1 MNQQP
6 PKQTNIYNGNIYDF
20 PLFHNLTK
28 DMLNN
33 RLLCTFVH
41 PSQVDSLINE
51 LQSRYTILYNKM
63 FVLDIVGRDTEV
75 VVTYNIDHGNV
86 TSIVENTILVH
97 RNKSCNVLYSLNS
110 LNELVKKLNNGL
122 LDNNFPINW
131 QDYKNSILLTQ
142 NGEFHQLHTKINK
155 IIEL

>member
-1 MNQQP
+1 MIQSP
-6 PKQTNIYNGNIYDF
+6 PKHTHIYDGNIDF
-20 PLFHNLTK
+20 SLINK

-41 PSQVDSLINE
+41 PSNVDSLIKE
-51 LQSRYTILYNKM
+51 IQSRYTVLYNKM
-63 FVLDIVGRDTEV
+63 FVLELSEHPTEV

-86 TSIVENTILVH
+86 TSIIENSILVH
-97 RNKSCNVLYSLNS
+97 RNKFFNCLYSINS
-110 LNELVKKLNNGL
+110 LNELIKKLNNGI

-142 NGEFHQLHTKINK
+142 NGEFHQLKTKIKK
-155 IIEL
+155 IIEIK

>member
-1 MNQQP
+1 
-6 PKQTNIYNGNIYDF
+6 
-20 PLFHNLTK
+20 
-28 DMLNN
+28 
-33 RLLCTFVH
+33 
-41 PSQVDSLINE
+41 
-51 LQSRYTILYNKM
+51 M

>member
-1 MNQQP
+1 MNTQIIE
-6 PKQTNIYNGNIYDF
+6 QTNIYNGNIDF
-20 PLFHNLTK
+20 PSLTNLTK

-33 RLLCTFVH
+33 RLLCTFVQ
-41 PSQVDSLINE
+41 PSKVDSLIEE

-63 FVLDIVGRDTEV
+63 FVLDITGRTNEV
-75 VVTYNIDHGNV
+75 CITYNIDHGNV

-97 RNKSCNVLYSLNS
+97 RNKEFRCLYSINS
-110 LNELVKKLNNGL
+110 LNELIKKLNNGI
-122 LDNNFPINW
+122 LDTKYVINW
-131 QDYKNSILLTQ
+131 SDYKNSILLTQ